1 MVSFV
6 LNGKNVDVDV
16 SLDTPLLWVMRD
28 HLKLKGTKFGC
39 GMGLCGACSM
49 MIDGVSTRTCILPVA
64 AVANRQVT
72 TIEGLGNP
80 QVLSTLQQAWVD
92 NSVPQCGYCQS
103 GQLISASALLNS
115 NPNPSDEEIDQAMSG
130 NICRCGTYPN
140 IKKGI
145 KAAAGQAT
153 VQSSAVP
160 SVGVQTFDPNLTE
173 PQDKKGANV

>member
-1 MVSFV
+1 MISFE
-6 LNGKNVDVDV
+6 LNGKAVEVDV

-49 MIDGVSTRTCILPVA
+49 LIDGVSTRTCILPIA
-64 AVANRQVT
+64 AVANRKVT

-80 QVLSTLQQAWVD
+80 QMLSTLQQAWVE

-115 NPNPSDEEIDQAMSG
+115 NPNPSDQQIDDAMSG

-140 IKKGI
+140 IKKAI
-145 KAAAGQAT
+145 KAAAGQ
-153 VQSSAVP
+153 QL
-160 SVGVQTFDPNLTE
+160 GVQTFDPSQPRE
-173 PQDKKGANV
+173 GAEV

>member
-1 MVSFV
+1 MISFV

-80 QVLSTLQQAWVD
+80 QMLSTLQQAWVE

-140 IKKGI
+140 IKKAI
-145 KAAAGQAT
+145 KAAAGQ
-153 VQSSAVP
+153 SSA
-160 SVGVQTFDPNLTE
+160 VQTFDPKLND
-173 PQDKKGANV
+173 QKIKQGANV

>member
-1 MVSFV
+1 MISFE
-6 LNGKNVDVDV
+6 LNGKAVEVDV

-49 MIDGVSTRTCILPVA
+49 LIDGVSTRTCILPIA
-64 AVANRQVT
+64 AVANRKVT

-80 QVLSTLQQAWVD
+80 QMLSTLQQAWVE

-115 NPNPSDEEIDQAMSG
+115 NPNPSDQQIDDAMSG

-140 IKKGI
+140 IKKAI
-145 KAAAGQAT
+145 KAAAAQ
-153 VQSSAVP
+153 Q
-160 SVGVQTFDPNLTE
+160 VGVQTFDPTFDAK
-173 PQDKKGANV
+173 PQQGEIA

>member
-1 MVSFV
+1 MISFE
-6 LNGKNVDVDV
+6 LNGKAVEVDV

-49 MIDGVSTRTCILPVA
+49 LIDGVSTRTCILPIA

-80 QVLSTLQQAWVD
+80 QMLSTLQQAWVE

-103 GQLISASALLNS
+103 GQLVSASALLNS
-115 NPNPSDEEIDQAMSG
+115 NPNPTDAEIDDAMSG

-140 IKKGI
+140 IKKAI
-145 KAAAGQAT
+145 KAAAGQ
-153 VQSSAVP
+153 QL
-160 SVGVQTFDPNLTE
+160 GVQTFDPKAT
-173 PQDKKGANV
+173 KGVEV